1 MQTPLESCAV
11 IEHANGRL
19 RNESHSSSQEL
30 ACPPFYSVRHERD
43 NLMALPEGEYDLIR
57 YYTFTES
64 DYSWSGNA
72 RAMPTGSA
80 SPPSYTNSKP
90 SDRGGSQA

>member
-11 IEHANGRL
+11 IERANGRL

-64 DYSWSGNA
+64 DLFLIRQRRGNA
-72 RAMPTGSA
+72 NGLGFAA
-80 SPPSYTNSKP
+80 
-90 SDRGGSQA
+90 QLCQF

>member
-1 MQTPLESCAV
+1 LESCAV
-11 IEHANGRL
+11 IERANGRL

-64 DYSWSGNA
+64 DLFLIRQRRDVNRLGFA
-72 RAMPTGSA
+72 AQLCPF
-80 SPPSYTNSKP
+80 
-90 SDRGGSQA
+90 